1 MTAPCW
7 RNRRARRK
15 KVSVRPPAGQCA
27 LTQITCSHSET
38 WSPGFGRRGVRR
50 SLSWIWR
57 GRSGSLEK
65 ELPGP
70 VGDHL
75 HPLPGSFQAPWVPGL
90 SALGFGGPAG
100 QRAPL
105 INASICCMHCYSLD
119 SQEDAREVPGPAL
132 SSSANRLGI
141 QGHTCSHQRER
152 RGPSPAV
159 RLDRPGPR
167 TGNKTQGEGSM

>member
-119 SQEDAREVPGPAL
+119 SQEDARKMPGRCQAQLCPPVQTGWVFRDTRAP
-132 SSSANRLGI
+132 
-141 QGHTCSHQRER
+141 T
-152 RGPSPAV
+152 RGSVGDHP
-159 RLDRPGPR
+159 L
-167 TGNKTQGEGSM
+167 Q

>member
-1 MTAPCW
+1 MQGRLQASVPSHKSHTLTP
-7 RNRRARRK
+7 RAG
-15 KVSVRPPAGQCA
+15 AQA
-27 LTQITCSHSET
+27 LGGEE
-38 WSPGFGRRGVRR
+38 GAEVRR

-57 GRSGSLEK
+57 GQSGSLEK

-90 SALGFGGPAG
+90 GALGFGGPAG

-105 INASICCMHCYSLD
+105 INASICCMNRCSLD
-119 SQEDAREVPGPAL
+119 SQEDARDVPGPAL
-132 SSSANRLGI
+132 SSSANWWGI

-159 RLDRPGPR
+159 RLDGPGPR
-167 TGNKTQGEGSM
+167 TGNKTQGEGSL

>member
-7 RNRRARRK
+7 RSRRARRK
-15 KVSVRPPAGQCA
+15 KVSARPPASQCV
-27 LTQITCSHSET
+27 LTQITHCHL
-38 WSPGFGRRGVRR
+38 RGGAQAVGGEEDAEVQG

-57 GRSGSLEK
+57 GQSGSLEK

-75 HPLPGSFQAPWVPGL
+75 HPLPGSFQAPWVPG
-90 SALGFGGPAG
+90 FGGPAG

-105 INASICCMHCYSLD
+105 LNASMCCMHRCSPD
-119 SQEDAREVPGPAL
+119 SQKDAREVPDPAL
-132 SSSANRLGI
+132 SSSANRWGV

-152 RGPSPAV
+152 RSSPTV
-159 RLDRPGPR
+159 TLEGPGPR
-167 TGNKTQGEGSM
+167 TGNKTRGEGST